1 MPRSLT
7 WAFVLPGC
15 ASTCAQVKVA
25 ARLIIALRSPDSAR
39 AMALPGGFRVVE
51 LPDHL
56 SNRLQLDRLQRP
68 TPNRTPALSGRSWAH
83 SAIATYEQAPAS
95 TAATLTASTVTN
107 R

>member
-1 MPRSLT
+1 MR
-7 WAFVLPGC
+7 AGEGGGE
-15 ASTCAQVKVA
+15 ADHRVA
-25 ARLIIALRSPDSAR
+25 IARFGTGDGVAGWVS
-39 AMALPGGFRVVE
+39 VVE

-68 TPNRTPALSGRSWAH
+68 TPNRTPALSGRSWVH